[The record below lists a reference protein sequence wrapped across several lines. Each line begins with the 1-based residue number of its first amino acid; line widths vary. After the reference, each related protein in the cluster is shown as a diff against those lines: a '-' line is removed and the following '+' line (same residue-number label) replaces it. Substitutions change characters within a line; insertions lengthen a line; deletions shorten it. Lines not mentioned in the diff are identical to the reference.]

1 MFYSNDESLV
11 CVCVVVELRTA
22 RMYSDVSS
30 VYGDIGGLQAH
41 PFS

>member
-1 MFYSNDESLV
+1 MCFTAMMKVLRL
-11 CVCVVVELRTA
+11 CVVVELRTA
-22 RMYSDVSS
+22 RMYSDVSP